1 MSSHRIKM
9 TVCKESVI
17 EDDDTSAGGG
27 VSVASGG
34 GGGVTSIGIGSSA
47 ALVEGSLPQRQQ
59 QSCNNNI
66 NSLTLSGLANNNN
79 KRQINLSLPLESYKQ
94 YSSNN
99 NNNRDVANNIFRG
112 GGFGCGGGFSP
123 NNNNGLAINSNSGSG
138 CGGGG
143 AGETWRK
150 GSTNCTT
157 TNNNHNHNQNCARS
171 CSDVFVK
178 RHSFSLR
185 LDMSPA
191 TDGGDGG
198 SRKALFSPDDN
209 MEIRK
214 RRYVSLLTGILS
226 LRMKKKIVNCQ
237 HIHHA
242 ISI

>member
-1 MSSHRIKM
+1 M

-34 GGGVTSIGIGSSA
+34 GGVTSISIGTSA
-47 ALVEGSLPQRQQ
+47 APVGGTLPQRQQ
-59 QSCNNNI
+59 QTCNNNI

-99 NNNRDVANNIFRG
+99 RDAVANNVFRGGGG

-123 NNNNGLAINSNSGSG
+123 NNNGLAINSNSGSG

-171 CSDVFVK
+171 CSDVFAK

-214 RRYVSLLTGILS
+214 RRYVSLLTVILE
-226 LRMKKKIVNCQ
+226 MKRRNCKLPTNIF
-237 HIHHA
+237 IHTFIYCNA
-242 ISI
+242 MT